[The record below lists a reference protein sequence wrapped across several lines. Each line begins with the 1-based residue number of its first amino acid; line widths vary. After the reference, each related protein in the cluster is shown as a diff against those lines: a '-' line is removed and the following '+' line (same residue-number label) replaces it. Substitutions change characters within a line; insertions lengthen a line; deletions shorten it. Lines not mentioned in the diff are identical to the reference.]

1 MSGSLLCGTVNG
13 ESRARRVRMIREV
26 GLSEFVSEW
35 ALKIVD
41 ALGYF
46 GVFLLIAI
54 ENLIPPIPSELIL
67 PLAGFSVGQGQL
79 TFVGVLI
86 AATTGSTIGALALYA
101 IGYYIGEHRLR
112 RFIRRVEQLPIL
124 NHLVHEPDIDKAQDW
139 FNRHGGATVFFGR
152 LVPIVRSAI
161 SIPAGFNRMNL
172 LTFILYTVVGS
183 SIWNGILVGAGWLLG
198 ANWTEVEHYVKYFQY
213 VVIVVVAVAV
223 IWFVWKRWTS
233 RDAAPS
239 TASRRDAGL

>member
-1 MSGSLLCGTVNG
+1 MVNV
-13 ESRARRVRMIREV
+13 APARVRSIREV

-67 PLAGFSVGQGQL
+67 PLAGFSVGQGRL
-79 TFVGVLI
+79 AFIGVLI
-86 AATTGSTIGALALYA
+86 AATTGSVVGALALYA
-101 IGYYIGEHRLR
+101 IGYYIGETRLR
-112 RFIRRVEQLPIL
+112 RFIQRVEQMPIL
-124 NHLVHEPDIDKAQDW
+124 NHLVNEGDIDKAQVW
-139 FNRHGGATVFFGR
+139 FTRHGGAAVFFGR

-172 LTFILYTVVGS
+172 IPFVLYSLVGS
-183 SIWNGILVGAGWLLG
+183 SIWNGILIGAGWLLG
-198 ANWTEVEHYVKYFQY
+198 ANWGEVEHYVKYFQY
-213 VVIVVVAVAV
+213 VVIVVVAVGV
-223 IWFVWKRWTS
+223 VWFVWKRWSGRQNIPS
-233 RDAAPS
+233 RLAE
-239 TASRRDAGL
+239 